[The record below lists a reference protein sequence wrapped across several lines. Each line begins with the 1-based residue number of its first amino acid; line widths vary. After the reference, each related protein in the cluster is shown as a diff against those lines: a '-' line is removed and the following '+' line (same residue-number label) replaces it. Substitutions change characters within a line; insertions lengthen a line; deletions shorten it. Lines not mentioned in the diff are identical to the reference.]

1 MDVTG
6 AITRLEAT
14 VTGQLQLAGEDPAV
28 EAAGE
33 ALLAALGPALRQAAM
48 SLAEQAAAE
57 VASQLP
63 EATIKVVLED
73 GDPTLD
79 VQTIETEAPAYNAK
93 DLHARLTLRLSDE
106 LKGLVEDAATETGD
120 SVNAYVIRALSSVAA
135 RPSGKQ
141 SAGSRL
147 KGTIES

>member
-6 AITRLEAT
+6 AITQLEAT
-14 VTGQLQLAGEDPAV
+14 VAGQLQLAGEDPAV

-33 ALLAALGPALRQAAM
+33 ALLAALQPAVRQMAM

-63 EATIKVVLED
+63 EAEVKVVMEE
-73 GDPTLD
+73 GEPTLEVD
-79 VQTIETEAPAYNAK
+79 QEESDAPAYNAK

-106 LKGLVEDAATETGD
+106 LKAMVEDAANEAGD
-120 SVNAYVIRALSSVAA
+120 SVNAYVIRALSSRASRA
-135 RPSGKQ
+135 SSTQ

>member
-6 AITRLEAT
+6 AINQIEAT

-33 ALLAALGPALRQAAM
+33 ALLAAMRPALRQAAM

-63 EATIKVVLED
+63 DADVKVVLED
-73 GDPTLD
+73 GDPTLE
-79 VQTIETEAPAYNAK
+79 V
-93 DLHARLTLRLSDE
+93 
-106 LKGLVEDAATETGD
+106 
-120 SVNAYVIRALSSVAA
+120 
-135 RPSGKQ
+135 
-141 SAGSRL
+141 
-147 KGTIES
+147 

>member
-6 AITRLEAT
+6 AINRMEAT

-33 ALLAALGPALRQAAM
+33 ALLAALRPALRQAAM

-63 EATIKVVLED
+63 DADVKVVLED
-73 GDPTLD
+73 GDPTLE
-79 VQTIETEAPAYNAK
+79 VKPIETEMPGYSAK

-106 LKGLVEDAATETGD
+106 LKALVEDAAGEAGD
-120 SVNAYVIRALSSVAA
+120 SVNAYVIRALNSASRSTSHRSS
-135 RPSGKQ
+135 
-141 SAGSRL
+141 GSRL
-147 KGTIES
+147 KGTFES